1 MLLVSLPFVP
11 TRLVRLARFVSSMM
25 SMRAAVFRLFS
36 LSAVFTIFAAAAIA
50 RTATTA
56 AFVAFNFVCS
66 SGRLLKHF
74 VLTSFGSYNLISK
87 QTLININID
96 SKKKNNKNTFIFW
109 QWSSN
114 VEWQCTRFA
123 LPTTFRCH

>member
-36 LSAVFTIFAAAAIA
+36 LSAVFAIFAAATAAIA
-50 RTATTA
+50 ATT
-56 AFVAFNFVCS
+56 AFVAFNFACS

-87 QTLININID
+87 QTLININIA
-96 SKKKNNKNTFIFW
+96 SKKEQQKSVPGRFD
-109 QWSSN
+109 
-114 VEWQCTRFA
+114 CTSASRW
-123 LPTTFRCH
+123 L